1 MSECRCSLVA
11 HTNQNLLWFKDS
23 DVKHF
28 FEDERNGINI
38 YVPLQKKSLKQV
50 NVKIVI
56 TMQNASTEDVSVKLA
71 TQETDST
78 VDVSTIY
85 FCDEVLLSHPH
96 TPTIFFLNPRIRSRC
111 NLSPRINGNHQ
122 ETGLLL
128 IGSDQFHKQAC
139 YRITGFFIRMTFDF
153 LLADEKKIG
162 RRSCKEF
169 QTRSFHYSYLIISY
183 RFCHHYNPL
192 SF

>member
-1 MSECRCSLVA
+1 MA

-50 NVKIVI
+50 NAKIVI

-85 FCDEVLLSHPH
+85 FRDEVLLSHPH
-96 TPTIFFLNPRIRSRC
+96 TPTICF
-111 NLSPRINGNHQ
+111 
-122 ETGLLL
+122 
-128 IGSDQFHKQAC
+128 
-139 YRITGFFIRMTFDF
+139 
-153 LLADEKKIG
+153 
-162 RRSCKEF
+162 
-169 QTRSFHYSYLIISY
+169 
-183 RFCHHYNPL
+183 
-192 SF
+192 

>member
-50 NVKIVI
+50 NAKIVI
-56 TMQNASTEDVSVKLA
+56 TMQNALTEDVSVKLA
-71 TQETDST
+71 TQEMDST

-96 TPTIFFLNPRIRSRC
+96 TPTICF
-111 NLSPRINGNHQ
+111 
-122 ETGLLL
+122 
-128 IGSDQFHKQAC
+128 
-139 YRITGFFIRMTFDF
+139 
-153 LLADEKKIG
+153 
-162 RRSCKEF
+162 
-169 QTRSFHYSYLIISY
+169 
-183 RFCHHYNPL
+183 
-192 SF
+192 